1 MLRGKSSCNT
11 LYGIRDTRSPIAYA
25 TADHHEFSAPRPEC
39 CELLLKQLRG
49 CDNHEP
55 FWLALHHASAGTFLH
70 RSDDQPEGLG
80 RQGRGPTLAE
90 LALRLMS
97 VKAYST
103 DPMLHAFEDVV
114 RCR

>member
-1 MLRGKSSCNT
+1 MGVTIMNRSC
-11 LYGIRDTRSPIAYA
+11 
-25 TADHHEFSAPRPEC
+25 
-39 CELLLKQLRG
+39 
-49 CDNHEP
+49 
-55 FWLALHHASAGTFLH
+55 LHSINASAGTFLH
-70 RSDDQPEGLG
+70 GNDDQPEGLG

-114 RCR
+114 CCW